1 MRSARLCKAT
11 APKWRFGLHFSDGG
25 LRIIPCRT
33 GEAMST
39 SGNSGL
45 HRLLAGT
52 VGAGRLFSTCLCA
65 PPELMNVVT
74 EDTMTDYPDV
84 LFNKS
89 PEQLRRLG
97 ARGGRAHARNQRARW
112 ALMTTR

>member
-1 MRSARLCKAT
+1 
-11 APKWRFGLHFSDGG
+11 
-25 LRIIPCRT
+25 
-33 GEAMST
+33 MST

-84 LFNKS
+84 LVNKS
-89 PEQLRRLG
+89 PEQLR
-97 ARGGRAHARNQRARW
+97 QRARW
-112 ALMTTR
+112 ALMPTRRETVPPRVAPRETTAEAIAVFDAQFPWLRGAEKRLS